1 MKTTCC
7 ATVIIVLVGKTFHRE
22 ASLVAGFSVYRK
34 APRRSTSAI
43 QRLPATTY
51 FPSDWTDDE
60 DLSGENGAATIP
72 APEIPSVLSTQA
84 WTAPLARLAAGHW
97 DGGGLQIGQI
107 NQVSVRAV
115 APSHVDIEA
124 IVCEDEGC
132 VSLSVPVPFAQ
143 PCGSGFGA
151 KLEECILRNM
161 QLLDD
166 AQMEVSDGVL
176 TAAEADALRSTDDIE
191 YPQWWVL
198 PQTLAM
204 SRECSTLTTILNE
217 PDFEADILSV
227 ARHEMRVLLGS
238 DEGITLQRAA
248 VAAVGPAGIVLRA
261 FALYDGETEMVFVPV
276 PFPATVT
283 ELSQMREAVLNVVES
298 INPPAP

>member
-1 MKTTCC
+1 MKTTSF
-7 ATVIIVLVGKTFHRE
+7 AASIIVVVGSMVHKE
-22 ASLVAGFSVYRK
+22 ASGFTACREP
-34 APRRSTSAI
+34 PRRSLVP
-43 QRLPATTY
+43 RLPATTY

-60 DLSGENGAATIP
+60 DLSGGENGASTTIP
-72 APEIPSVLSTQA
+72 APEIPQVLSTQA

-107 NQVSVRAV
+107 NQVSVRDV
-115 APSHVDIEA
+115 SPSHVDIEA

-248 VAAVGPAGIVLRA
+248 VAAVGPSGIVLRA

-283 ELSQMREAVLNVVES
+283 ELSQMREAVLDVVES
-298 INPPAP
+298 INPSAAP